1 MTRILLASQSPRRRE
16 LLARL
21 GWQFEVI
28 PATGEERI
36 APGTPP
42 QRAVIQLA
50 HDKAAQ
56 IAQAH
61 PECLVVGADTVVVLD
76 GASLGK
82 PQDETQARRMLR
94 SLSGRAHRV
103 YTGVCL
109 CYGPY
114 RCLSAD
120 MTQVYMQPLSDAQ
133 IEAYL
138 ATGESMDKA
147 GAYALQGRAGAFI
160 PKIEGCPNNVIGL
173 PLHLVLRMARAL
185 EAATG
190 KNLV

>member
-21 GWQFEVI
+21 GWQFEVV
-28 PATGEERI
+28 PAVGEERI

-50 HDKAAQ
+50 HDKAAEV
-56 IAQAH
+56 AREH
-61 PECLVVGADTVVVLD
+61 PDCLVIGADTVVVQD
-76 GASLGK
+76 GEILGK
-82 PQDETQARRMLR
+82 PRDAAHARQMLR
-94 SLSGRAHRV
+94 RLSGRAHRV

-120 MTQVYMQPLSDAQ
+120 MTRVHMQPLSDRD
-133 IEAYL
+133 IDAYL
-138 ATGESMDKA
+138 AAGESMDKA
-147 GAYALQGRAGAFI
+147 GA
-160 PKIEGCPNNVIGL
+160 CPNNVIGL
-173 PLHLVLRMARAL
+173 PLHRVLRMVRAL
-185 EAATG
+185 ERKVG
-190 KNLV
+190 QRLV